1 MVEIVAELK
10 DRLNEAIKLR
20 NIKAVELAERT
31 GLTESNISQYRNGYA
46 EPKDENLIKLA
57 NVLNV
62 NPSWL
67 KGYNVSMTNMPP
79 FKPVEIKKLDI
90 NIESSE
96 TKEERAR
103 RIMRQVMINEYVQKC
118 LGLSKESRDSILN
131 MIDLLYERENKQ

>member
-20 NIKAVELAERT
+20 DIKAVELAERT

-67 KGYNVSMTNMPP
+67 KGYNVSMTNA
-79 FKPVEIKKLDI
+79 PVKSYEIKKLDV

-96 TKEERAR
+96 TKEERMR
-103 RIMRQVMINEYVQKC
+103 RIVEQMKINEYVQKY
-118 LGLSKESRDSILN
+118 LELSKESRDTIAG